1 MDLPAK
7 EGNDFPL
14 SEFLKERRVKR
25 RVFKKGPKGKRRHK
39 PKVLSFL
46 GEDSCIFFFQNE
58 QKLLTDLQM
67 IKIAQLS
74 RLLNVRKSVS
84 RRNGISY

>member
-1 MDLPAK
+1 MSNGAPPCHLSIKYIYSFQSVDLPAK

-25 RVFKKGPKGKRRHK
+25 RVFKKGSKGKRRHK

-46 GEDSCIFFFQNE
+46 EKTHVYFFQNE
-58 QKLLTDLQM
+58 QKIT
-67 IKIAQLS
+67 
-74 RLLNVRKSVS
+74 
-84 RRNGISY
+84 Y

>member
-39 PKVLSFL
+39 SKVLSFL
-46 GEDSCIFFFQNE
+46 GEDTCIFFFKMNK
-58 QKLLTDLQM
+58 KLLTDLQM

-84 RRNGISY
+84 RRNGIS

>member
-1 MDLPAK
+1 MSNGAPPCHLSIKNIYSFQSVDLPAK

-46 GEDSCIFFFQNE
+46 GKTHVYFFQNE
-58 QKLLTDLQM
+58 QKIT
-67 IKIAQLS
+67 
-74 RLLNVRKSVS
+74 
-84 RRNGISY
+84 Y

>member
-46 GEDSCIFFFQNE
+46 EKTHVYFFQNE
-58 QKLLTDLQM
+58 QKLLTNLQM